1 MSDVFHYC
9 IAHQHSNTN
18 TNQATKMTFTYD
30 SLVLRNSG
38 YVSKETQQR
47 IRNCRLLIAGCGI
60 GSTLAE
66 AAARLGFER
75 FIFADG
81 DTVDNHNLNRQDYEA
96 VDIGLP
102 KVNGLARR
110 IRNINPQTD
119 IQQLNEPL
127 TPDNVDDI
135 VASSDIVFDTIDFL
149 DLSGIVALHD
159 ACKKHGKPMITALSV
174 GWGGACVYF
183 PKGTAW
189 TFRRLFQLPET
200 GSVNNVSYTET
211 FAHVIHKLA
220 GVIDTQVVQV
230 VRQAL
235 TIMEDGKPCPASQVS
250 PGAFAVASLASTM
263 IVRILSG
270 QPVTEAPR
278 MVIADMS
285 TVLTSAGIDLTDP

>member
-1 MSDVFHYC
+1 
-9 IAHQHSNTN
+9 
-18 TNQATKMTFTYD
+18 MTYYYD
-30 SLVLRNSG
+30 SLVLRNAG
-38 YVSKETQQR
+38 YISNEVQQSV
-47 IRNCRLLIAGCGI
+47 RNCRLLIAGCGI

-75 FIFADG
+75 FILADG

-96 VDIGLP
+96 ADIGSP
-102 KVNGLARR
+102 KVTGLARR
-110 IRNINPQTD
+110 IININPQVD

-127 TPDNVDDI
+127 TPNNVDDI
-135 VASSDIVFDTIDFL
+135 VALSDIVFDTIDFL

-159 ACKKHGKPMITALSV
+159 ACKMHEKPLITALSI

-183 PKGTAW
+183 PKGAAW

-200 GSVNNVSYTET
+200 GSVDNLSYTDS
-211 FAHVIHKLA
+211 FAHVIDKLA
-220 GVIDTQVVQV
+220 DVIDPQVVQV

-250 PGAFAVASLASTM
+250 PGAFAVASLAATM
-263 IVRILSG
+263 MVRILSG
-270 QPVTEAPR
+270 LPVTEAPR
-278 MVIADMS
+278 MVIADMP

>member
-1 MSDVFHYC
+1 
-9 IAHQHSNTN
+9 
-18 TNQATKMTFTYD
+18 MTDNYD
-30 SLVLRNSG
+30 ALVLRNSG
-38 YVSKETQQR
+38 YVSNETQR
-47 IRNCRLLIAGCGI
+47 SIRNCRLLIAGCGI

-96 VDIGLP
+96 TDVGFP
-102 KVNGLARR
+102 KVAGLARR
-110 IRNINPQTD
+110 IRNINPQAD

-127 TPDNVDDI
+127 TPHNVDDI
-135 VASSDIVFDTIDFL
+135 VASSDIIFDTIDFL

-159 ACKKHGKPMITALSV
+159 ACKRHEKPMITALSV

-183 PKGTAW
+183 PKETAW

-200 GSVNNVSYTET
+200 GSVDNVSYTEA

-220 GVIDTQVVQV
+220 DVIDPQVVQV

-250 PGAFAVASLASTM
+250 PGAFAVASLAATM

-270 QPVTEAPR
+270 LPVTEAPR
-278 MVIADMS
+278 MVIADMP
-285 TVLTSAGIDLTDP
+285 TVLTSAGIDLTNPGQQPDQSFV